1 MNAPLTDPKPLPTI
15 APTPQEPGKTIAQL
29 RLTDP
34 FRWLASGA
42 RDLGAHPGVGLFYGL
57 AFWLMAVILGAVFRS
72 SPEYTMTVASGCLLL
87 GPFMAMGLY
96 DVSRRRERGEAPALG
111 ASLTCWDSHLGSMG
125 MLVLVLIVLE
135 LLWGRASLVVF
146 AVFFNTGMPSTTG
159 VIQAVF
165 NPENWEFLLAY
176 TLVGGAF
183 AVVVF
188 SISVVSMPTILD
200 RDADA
205 ITAAITSLQVVFS
218 NVAVMVL
225 WGLLI
230 VAMVAGALML
240 PWGGGLVLVGPWLGH
255 ASWHA
260 YRGAVR
266 WSSAP

>member
-1 MNAPLTDPKPLPTI
+1 
-15 APTPQEPGKTIAQL
+15 
-29 RLTDP
+29 
-34 FRWLASGA
+34 
-42 RDLGAHPGVGLFYGL
+42 
-57 AFWLMAVILGAVFRS
+57 MALLLGAVFKS

-96 DVSRRRERGEAPALG
+96 DVSRLRERGETPSLG
-111 ASLTCWDSHLGSMG
+111 ASLTCWDSHLGGMG

-183 AVVVF
+183 AVIVF
-188 SISVVSMPTILD
+188 SIAVVSIPTILD
-200 RDADA
+200 RDTDA

-218 NVAVMVL
+218 NVAVMAL

-230 VAMVAGALML
+230 VALVAGALLL
-240 PWGGGLVLVGPWLGH
+240 PWGIGLVLVGPWLGD

-260 YRGAVR
+260 YRGSVC
-266 WSSAP
+266 WNGAP

>member
-1 MNAPLTDPKPLPTI
+1 MNVPSTDPKPPPTRVPPPHESDKI
-15 APTPQEPGKTIAQL
+15 IAQL
-29 RLTDP
+29 RLVDP
-34 FRWLASGA
+34 FRWLAAGA
-42 RDLGAHPGVGLFYGL
+42 RDLGAHPGIGLFYGL
-57 AFWLMAVILGAVFRS
+57 AFWLMALVLGAVFRS

-96 DVSRRRERGEAPALG
+96 DVSRRREKGEAPALG
-111 ASLTCWDSHLGSMG
+111 ASLTCWDAHLGSMG

-159 VIQAVF
+159 VSQAVF

-183 AVVVF
+183 AVITF
-188 SISVVSMPTILD
+188 SIAVVSIPTILD

-205 ITAAITSLQVVFS
+205 ISAAITSLQVVFS
-218 NVAVMVL
+218 NGAVMTL

-230 VAMVAGALML
+230 AALVAGALLL
-240 PWGGGLVLVGPWLGH
+240 PWGAGLVLVGPWLGH

-260 YRGAVR
+260 YRGAVC